1 MAGIQGVE
9 EVKEKR
15 SKGCRNPRSGE
26 PGGSMTPKG
35 AGAQKWQKLKGWSF
49 ACRARVSH
57 FPSRLCLSER
67 DFALPRASFAIL
79 RPSFVFLRASLRFLR
94 AGFPFPARPRVF
106 SARTESVSARVSPF
120 FTQVSP
126 FPGQTLPFSAQAE
139 SVSPPPKL
147 RLSEQTSSF
156 SAQAE
161 SLPVRFPPHA
171 GFLCFFG
178 AFIAEF
184 YIFYFYE

>member
-15 SKGCRNPRSGE
+15 SKGCRNPRSGD
-26 PGGSMTPKG
+26 PRGSRNPRGQVLKSGRNSKGG
-35 AGAQKWQKLKGWSF
+35 
-49 ACRARVSH
+49 
-57 FPSRLCLSER
+57 
-67 DFALPRASFAIL
+67 ALPA
-79 RPSFVFLRASLRFLR
+79 
-94 AGFPFPARPRVF
+94 AREFRH
-106 SARTESVSARVSPF
+106 SS
-120 FTQVSP
+120 
-126 FPGQTLPFSAQAE
+126 
-139 SVSPPPKL
+139 PKL
-147 RLSEQTSSF
+147 RLSPSELEVPSSRFFLSPRDPGFSPRELCLPRELRISRADFAFPSVILPCRARVLPF

>member
-49 ACRARVSH
+49 ACRARVS
-57 FPSRLCLSER
+57 
-67 DFALPRASFAIL
+67 
-79 RPSFVFLRASLRFLR
+79 
-94 AGFPFPARPRVF
+94 
-106 SARTESVSARVSPF
+106 
-120 FTQVSP
+120 
-126 FPGQTLPFSAQAE
+126 PFSAQAE
-139 SVSPPPKL
+139 SVSPPKL

>member
-15 SKGCRNPRSGE
+15 SKGCRNPGSGE
-26 PGGSMTPKG
+26 PRGSRNPRGQVLKSGRNSKGG
-35 AGAQKWQKLKGWSF
+35 
-49 ACRARVSH
+49 
-57 FPSRLCLSER
+57 
-67 DFALPRASFAIL
+67 ALPA
-79 RPSFVFLRASLRFLR
+79 
-94 AGFPFPARPRVF
+94 AREFRH
-106 SARTESVSARVSPF
+106 SS
-120 FTQVSP
+120 
-126 FPGQTLPFSAQAE
+126 
-139 SVSPPPKL
+139 PKL

>member
-15 SKGCRNPRSGE
+15 SKGCRNPRSGD
-26 PGGSMTPKG
+26 PRGSRNPRG

-49 ACRARVSH
+49 ACRARVS
-57 FPSRLCLSER
+57 
-67 DFALPRASFAIL
+67 
-79 RPSFVFLRASLRFLR
+79 
-94 AGFPFPARPRVF
+94 
-106 SARTESVSARVSPF
+106 PF
-120 FTQVSP
+120 F
-126 FPGQTLPFSAQAE
+126 AQA
-139 SVSPPPKL
+139 
-147 RLSEQTSSF
+147 SSF
-156 SAQAE
+156 SERAWVFSEQVFLSPRDPGFSPRELCLPREFRISRADFAFPSVILPFFAQASSFSERAE
-161 SLPVRFPPHA
+161 SHPARFPPHA

>member
-1 MAGIQGVE
+1 MTGIQGVE

-15 SKGCRNPRSGE
+15 SKGCRNPRSGD
-26 PGGSMTPKG
+26 PRGSRNPRGQVLKSGRNSKGG
-35 AGAQKWQKLKGWSF
+35 
-49 ACRARVSH
+49 
-57 FPSRLCLSER
+57 
-67 DFALPRASFAIL
+67 ALPA
-79 RPSFVFLRASLRFLR
+79 
-94 AGFPFPARPRVF
+94 
-106 SARTESVSARVSPF
+106 ARVSPF
-120 FTQVSP
+120 F
-126 FPGQTLPFSAQAE
+126 AQA
-139 SVSPPPKL
+139 
-147 RLSEQTSSF
+147 SSF